1 MKKVFEGSNVEGLI
15 QDIFAH
21 IKKNKERENA
31 QMSESCFIL
40 DHTMNL
46 YVNFHEVALAQG
58 DSYTELS
65 EWIAKEKEG
74 SNPKS
79 NNRQCFKSS
88 TNIKA
93 KGL

>member
-1 MKKVFEGSNVEGLI
+1 
-15 QDIFAH
+15 
-21 IKKNKERENA
+21 
-31 QMSESCFIL
+31 MSESCFIL

-46 YVNFHEVALAQG
+46 YLNFHEVALAQG

-93 KGL
+93 KGLWKSAQLKWAWVWVKTSKILNINQQLIKPP